1 MNGIVS
7 SQGNPSNNSNLC
19 NKVTIVKFVA
29 KSVINVCKKSHDA
42 CYFCLI
48 LIKIVEINFSKY
60 HPTSVYTEMRP
71 MEVKVATNSM
81 WSVGRT
87 DMNDQ

>member
-29 KSVINVCKKSHDA
+29 KSVI
-42 CYFCLI
+42 
-48 LIKIVEINFSKY
+48 
-60 HPTSVYTEMRP
+60 
-71 MEVKVATNSM
+71 
-81 WSVGRT
+81 
-87 DMNDQ
+87 